1 MHPIDPPKPKQAVS
15 STPLLVDSEDVHGL
29 EGENTPIQLWP
40 RSVLSPDQGPKLDED
55 ETTWGLAREK
65 SRGKHILTEGA
76 AAKNMQ
82 NYEGKWLT
90 WGCVRCLA

>member
-1 MHPIDPPKPKQAVS
+1 MHPIDPPKLKQAVS

-40 RSVLSPDQGPKLDED
+40 RSVLGPDQGPKLDED

-65 SRGKHILTEGA
+65 NRGKHILTEGA